1 MILPIRTFPRP
12 FTIEQKD
19 TAQRKPR
26 ITIVWWYKWEMLAT
40 RLKSSVQEAHFTT
53 QFRCSNRGC
62 KVQHISWRAVM
73 SHSVQCTMIL
83 LASCMRTK
91 ETELNCSQIWDFL
104 LCALIFA
111 RLAPTASQ
119 SPSTQLQFSGVHMLP
134 CSGMGTL
141 YCHMQEETKHRLLR
155 FRNILIGQKQMG
167 PFWHIWWL
175 LPANH
180 IVLPIERE
188 KLSLIARK
196 IEIFAFFL
204 GLSHAAL
211 CLEHNSNFWVCLG
224 NAAKKSVSSDDR
236 WIFINIWSKE
246 SQYSCRK
253 LLSAS
258 DLDFTE

>member
-134 CSGMGTL
+134 CSGMGCIMGTL
-141 YCHMQEETKHRLLR
+141 YCHMQGETKHRLLR
-155 FRNILIGQKQMG
+155 VPQHFDCAKANGT
-167 PFWHIWWL
+167 L
-175 LPANH
+175 LAY
-180 IVLPIERE
+180 LM
-188 KLSLIARK
+188 
-196 IEIFAFFL
+196 
-204 GLSHAAL
+204 AL
-211 CLEHNSNFWVCLG
+211 TSKSYSTTYRTWETKSNC
-224 NAAKKSVSSDDR
+224 KKNLD
-236 WIFINIWSKE
+236 F
-246 SQYSCRK
+246 C
-253 LLSAS
+253 LLSCNYLQS
-258 DLDFTE
+258 FKW